1 MEKHFNLFDHGIAF
15 ATREKGCVVGE
26 EIKNTL
32 ISINATDTL
41 FINGKGVKAVSYS
54 FMDELLARIMDAWAR
69 PEHAEKKIALAEWEE
84 PILQAFKTTQV
95 QRHLTLNNLYILE
108 SSDRKTTGKART
120 RSVKEHQLV

>member
-1 MEKHFNLFDHGIAF
+1 MEKHFNLSEHGIAF

-41 FINGKGVKAVSYS
+41 IIHGEGVKAVSYS

-84 PILQAFKTTQV
+84 PISQAFKTTQA
-95 QRHLTLNNLYILE
+95 QRHLTLNNCISLNHLTK
-108 SSDRKTTGKART
+108 RQPGKPG
-120 RSVKEHQLV
+120 LVQ

>member
-1 MEKHFNLFDHGIAF
+1 MAVSLNVSD
-15 ATREKGCVVGE
+15 
-26 EIKNTL
+26 TL
-32 ISINATDTL
+32 IIT
-41 FINGKGVKAVSYS
+41 GKGVKAVSYS
-54 FMDELLARIMDAWAR
+54 FMDELLARIMDVWAR

-108 SSDRKTTGKART
+108 SSDQKTTGKARA